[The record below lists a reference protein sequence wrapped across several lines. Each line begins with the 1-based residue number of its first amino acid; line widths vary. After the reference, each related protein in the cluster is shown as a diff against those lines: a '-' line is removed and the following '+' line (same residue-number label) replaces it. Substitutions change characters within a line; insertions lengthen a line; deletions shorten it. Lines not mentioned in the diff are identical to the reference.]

1 MTNVLDC
8 ICERKNPGKGNPCI
22 CNRSETTLKEKMIC
36 YCGRSPGGYCLSY
49 HSLSWKVYAEK
60 LSEYVNKV
68 NIDENRETIS

>member
-1 MTNVLDC
+1 
-8 ICERKNPGKGNPCI
+8 
-22 CNRSETTLKEKMIC
+22 MIC